1 MILALAL
8 NILLGVSDSTMV
20 LERELGGFANAI
32 SMTTDGKGF
41 IYVLDKD
48 QNEIYKLDS
57 NLNIIK
63 SAGGKG
69 WKSGQFDGPT
79 FIDGSSG
86 LDLIVSDPNN
96 NRVQRLDLNLAFVT
110 ELKTDQQTFLEEF
123 RFRTPVSSIVIN
135 SSELYIVDGENNR
148 VVIFPKGF
156 EPNNSFGG
164 FNSPK
169 GKLTEPSKIGKDG
182 NNMIYILDK
191 SNNSIKVYDNFGSY
205 KKDIKPDKILS
216 FSIYSNILY
225 IFDGTQIYTFDINS
239 GSFTGTIST
248 GTVNKTANFTDF
260 LVYSKDKYLLL
271 EKNKLSL
278 LINK

>member
-1 MILALAL
+1 MIFALAL
-8 NILLGVSDSTMV
+8 NILFGISDTAMV
-20 LERELGGFANAI
+20 IDKQLDGFSNAV
-32 SMTTDGKGF
+32 SMTMDGKGF
-41 IYVLDKD
+41 IYILDKD
-48 QNEIYKLDS
+48 QNQIYKLDS

-63 SAGGKG
+63 TSGGKG

-123 RFRTPVSSIVIN
+123 RFRTPVSSIVVN
-135 SSELYIVDGENNR
+135 SSELYIVDGENKR
-148 VVIFPKGF
+148 VVVFPKGF

-169 GKLTEPSKIGKDG
+169 GRLVEPSKIGKDG
-182 NNMIYILDK
+182 NNMIYVLDR
-191 SNNSIKVYDNFGSY
+191 SNNSIKVFDNFGSY
-205 KKDIKPDKILS
+205 KKDIKPDKVLS
-216 FSIYSNILY
+216 FSIYGNFLHIYDGSQVILY
-225 IFDGTQIYTFDINS
+225 DINS
-239 GSFTGTIST
+239 GAFTGTIEPEIVVRE
-248 GTVNKTANFTDF
+248 GNFTDF